1 MLDDLSRLLVAV
13 AWVLLA
19 ILAGAGLAGIAVL
32 IAWGLA

>member
-1 MLDDLSRLLVAV
+1 MLDDLTRLIVAV

-19 ILAGAGLAGIAVL
+19 ILAGVGLAGIAWL